1 LESKRHPPRLL
12 SFLLTVLGTA
22 FLVAPV
28 HATSREKL
36 DELRHQ
42 ADQMMHRGQWARA
55 CDIYDNIAPRERNI
69 DDVRN
74 HLICLRHVN
83 HARRLQD
90 RTFRD
95 QVRTQP
101 LTVTL
106 RLYEEILAKIQANY
120 VDHDK
125 ADLTQLFQQG
135 LDGMRMALRDELFLR
150 TYLRKVDRDTVEQF
164 RSRLAEMWQ
173 DTLIGSRAEARD
185 TVRDVAFA
193 AQKALG
199 LKPALVVLE
208 FACGACDGLDEYSGY
223 LTPAQLD
230 DLYASLKGEFVGI
243 GIQVSVEDG
252 KAVISQVVPGSP
264 AALATPPLKEHD
276 RIVAINR
283 RAVGRQSED
292 AVNERLRGESGST
305 VELDVLSPGRQRTRR
320 LVLTRQAV
328 VVRSVVTPYRVEEHI
343 GYVQLSGFQET
354 TLDELN
360 DALARLQMEGMKV
373 LILDLRGN
381 QGGLFN
387 VAVQVAE
394 RFLPAGVIVSTSSP
408 VRDENRKFEANN
420 PAAFAPPMVV
430 LIDGDT
436 ASAAEIVAGALKD
449 NQRATLVGEPTF
461 GKGRM
466 QRVLKLA
473 TVPAGLKIT
482 LAKFFSPNGQAYDGM
497 GIVPRIL
504 VPRGPSPGIDDQLLA
519 ARSAARQLLSMQ

>member
-1 LESKRHPPRLL
+1 LDSKRHPPRLL
-12 SFLLTVLGTA
+12 SLLLTVLGTT
-22 FLVAPV
+22 FLVAPAR
-28 HATSREKL
+28 ATPPEKL
-36 DELRHQ
+36 AELRRQ
-42 ADQMMHRGQWARA
+42 AVKLERRGQWARA
-55 CDIYDNIAPRERNI
+55 CDIYDSIAPRERLLE
-69 DDVRN
+69 DVEH
-74 HLICLRHVN
+74 HLSCLRHIN
-83 HARRLQD
+83 QARRLHD

-106 RLYEEILAKIQANY
+106 RLYEEILAKIEANY
-120 VDHDK
+120 VDRDK
-125 ADLTQLFQQG
+125 SDLTRLFQQG
-135 LDGMRMALRDELFLR
+135 LDGLRMALDDDLFVR
-150 TYLRKVDRDTVEQF
+150 TYLRKVDRETVHKF
-164 RSRLAEMWQ
+164 RAHLAVTWQ
-173 DTLIGSRAEARD
+173 DTLIATRAQASD

-199 LKPALVVLE
+199 LKPALIVLE
-208 FACGACDGLDEYSGY
+208 FACGACDGLDEYSRY
-223 LTPAQLD
+223 LTQAQLEE
-230 DLYASLKGEFVGI
+230 LYASLKGEFVGI

-252 KAVISQVVPGSP
+252 KAVISQVIAGSP

-276 RIVAINR
+276 EIVRINR
-283 RAVGRQSED
+283 RPVARQPEEV
-292 AVNERLRGESGST
+292 VNERLRGEAGSM
-305 VELDVLSPGRQRTRR
+305 VELDILSPGRQRSRR

-328 VVRSVVTPYRVEEHI
+328 SVHSVVTPYRVEDGI
-343 GYVQLSGFQET
+343 GYLQLSGFQDT
-354 TLDELN
+354 TVEELDE
-360 DALARLQMEGMKV
+360 ALARLQMEGMKV

-394 RFLPAGVIVSTSSP
+394 RLLPAGVIVSTSSP

-420 PAAFAPPMVV
+420 PAAFALPMVV

-473 TVPAGLKIT
+473 TVPAGLRIT
-482 LAKFFSPNGQAYDGM
+482 LARFFSPNGQAYDGR

-504 VPRGPSPGIDDQLLA
+504 VPRGPSPAIDDQLLA